1 MALFP
6 VRPIS
11 SAVEPPPYLAARPAD
26 RARNLMRG
34 RLILANARDSLG
46 RAGMPA
52 LHRIV
57 DVAADALGAI
67 GARLVNGSIGL
78 ADWFLASLDQVVVR
92 HFAGMLALEPSS
104 IPNPAAIDAV
114 EPLIDRQAGFLARF
128 RRQLA
133 AGLDRT
139 KALISRARLYGEAI
153 WAGVMN
159 ATREAEVEMR
169 ARERR
174 VLDDGS
180 RHCATC
186 PSLAAMGWQPAGTL
200 PPIGASECGQF
211 CRCYFVY
218 DGGPGGGP
226 GGPAVAPT
234 RPTKAA
240 VEAEVGVKFARAY
253 AAEGDTAVVADL
265 AALVAALRTADPGEL
280 VGPGGTG
287 PSAKPGAYQRFLEFL
302 ARARA
307 EGIAV
312 EMPRLGFDAQGN
324 PTVIDGRH
332 RIAVLSDLGYA
343 YLPVTVDP
351 AESGE
356 FRRRFGPR

>member
-1 MALFP
+1 
-6 VRPIS
+6 
-11 SAVEPPPYLAARPAD
+11 
-26 RARNLMRG
+26 MRG

-57 DVAADALGAI
+57 DGAADAMGSL
-67 GARLVNGSIGL
+67 GARLVNGSLGL

-92 HFAGMLALEPSS
+92 HFAGLLALTPAA
-104 IPNPAAIDAV
+104 IPNPAAIDAI
-114 EPLIDRQAGFLARF
+114 EPMIDRQAGFLARF

-159 ATREAEVEMR
+159 ATRAAEVELR

-186 PSLAAMGWQPAGTL
+186 PALAALGWQPAGTL
-200 PPIGASECGQF
+200 PEIGASECGQF
-211 CRCYFVY
+211 CRCYFAY
-218 DGGPGGGP
+218 DGGPGGGS

-234 RPTKAA
+234 RP
-240 VEAEVGVKFARAY
+240 
-253 AAEGDTAVVADL
+253 
-265 AALVAALRTADPGEL
+265 
-280 VGPGGTG
+280 
-287 PSAKPGAYQRFLEFL
+287 S
-302 ARARA
+302 RARIGA
-307 EGIAV
+307 SSNPWPAPA
-312 EMPRLGFDAQGN
+312 PRGSRSRCRG
-324 PTVIDGRH
+324 
-332 RIAVLSDLGYA
+332 
-343 YLPVTVDP
+343 
-351 AESGE
+351 SGST
-356 FRRRFGPR
+356 RRATRP